1 MVRVTPAYF
10 DGAYGLPVAMSAR
23 PSVQRSRSWGVASQ
37 RSIGLERGKMM
48 GRSTLAAIVR
58 TAFSPNSPHWA
69 ETPRSTLAPVASSTA
84 SGEMRPDSSRRKLA
98 TASNG
103 WAYTRCPRVRSGIR
117 SVDEAL
123 AVHEEEPPAGL
134 VGGKALVAHRLEEV
148 GGEPDP
154 GAARSGDDDL
164 LISEAAAGHP
174 QRAGERRHDHRR
186 GALDV
191 VVERAELVPVPL
203 QQRRGVIARE
213 VLPLEQHTGEHPLHR
228 GDEAIHEVEVGVSA
242 HPLVSPSDV
251 VRLPELPVV
260 VGTDVEQD
268 GEVGEGL
275 TPPKSV

>member
-1 MVRVTPAYF
+1 MVRVTPAYVT
-10 DGAYGLPVAMSAR
+10 GAYGLPVAMSAR

-69 ETPRSTLAPVASSTA
+69 ETPRSTVARGRLEHGLEGDAPGLVAAKARHGIERLGIHPLPES
-84 SGEMRPDSSRRKLA
+84 EVRNPIVVMRP
-98 TASNG
+98 
-103 WAYTRCPRVRSGIR
+103 C
-117 SVDEAL
+117 
-123 AVHEEEPPAGL
+123 AVHEEKPPASL

-191 VVERAELVPVPL
+191 VVERAE
-203 QQRRGVIARE
+203 RSRYRSSSGA
-213 VLPLEQHTGEHPLHR
+213 
-228 GDEAIHEVEVGVSA
+228 A
-242 HPLVSPSDV
+242 
-251 VRLPELPVV
+251 
-260 VGTDVEQD
+260 
-268 GEVGEGL
+268 
-275 TPPKSV
+275 